1 MRAIELNAFG
11 TKNLTLVERE
21 KIPPQN
27 HEIQI
32 QMKAASLNYRDLL
45 MVRGEY
51 NPRQALPLIPL
62 SDGVGIVQKVGARV
76 TRFKVGD
83 RVCPIFAQGWHSG
96 TPSKIKTKRTLGGPV
111 DGTLQEFMTLCEE
124 DAVLA
129 PEGLTD
135 GQAAC
140 LPCAGVTAW
149 SALVTHGQIK
159 AGDSVLVQGTGGVS
173 MFAMHYALAAGA
185 RVIMTSS
192 SDEKLER
199 VRQAGVE
206 HTINYR
212 TDANWGKTAKKM
224 AGGDGVDH
232 VVEVGGASTLKSS
245 LQAVRP
251 GGSVYLI
258 GVLSGTA
265 QELNLLPILMQN
277 VRVQGILVGHRES
290 FEDMNRAITQHHI
303 RPEISHVFP
312 WTQAEDAFE
321 VMASG
326 SHFGKIVLKFDES
339 K

>member
-62 SDGVGIVQKVGARV
+62 SDGVGVVQAIGAHV

-96 TPSKIKTKRTLGGPV
+96 TASKIKTKRTLGGPV
-111 DGTLQEFMTLCEE
+111 DGTLQEFMTLGEE
-124 DAVLA
+124 DAVHA
-129 PEGLTD
+129 PEGLSD
-135 GQAAC
+135 SQAAC

-159 AGDSVLVQGTGGVS
+159 PGESVLIQGTGGVS

-290 FEDMNRAITQHHI
+290 FEDMNRAITHHQI
-303 RPEISHVFP
+303 KPEISHVFP
-312 WTQAEDAFE
+312 WTQAEEAFE
-321 VMASG
+321 IMTAA
-326 SHFGKIVLKFDES
+326 SHFGKIVLIFDEQ